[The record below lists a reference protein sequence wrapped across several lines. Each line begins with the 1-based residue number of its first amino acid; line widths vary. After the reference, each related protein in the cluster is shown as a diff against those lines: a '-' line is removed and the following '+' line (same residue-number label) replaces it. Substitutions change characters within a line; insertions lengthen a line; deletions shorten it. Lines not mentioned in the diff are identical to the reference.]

1 MHVYICWQG
10 SVLRI
15 GPALTICCC
24 LRSSM
29 PASYPH
35 ILVFSSL
42 IWDHLGINGFWLLMS
57 LLAIN
62 NCWFR
67 ELHPNIQGP
76 WLHSVLLSSVQGLW
90 PQCISQ
96 FILCSSESPSTTET
110 EIGEIW
116 ALWFAHLNTDHNSGL
131 INQLATCLYIFWMSP
146 LNLKSSKN
154 SWVDPASFHSVVMSE
169 NTS

>member
-1 MHVYICWQG
+1 MVSVARLITSFQSNAGIYLLQG

-42 IWDHLGINGFWLLMS
+42 IWDYLGINGFWLLMS

-76 WLHSVLLSSVQGLW
+76 WLHSVLLLSSVQGLW

-96 FILCSSESPSTTET
+96 FILCSSEFPSTTEAV
-110 EIGEIW
+110 IGQIS
-116 ALWFAHLNTDHNSGL
+116 ALWFTHSLEHWS
-131 INQLATCLYIFWMSP
+131 QFWPHKQISY
-146 LNLKSSKN
+146 LFVLLLDVTFKSQV
-154 SWVDPASFHSVVMSE
+154 SWK
-169 NTS
+169 